1 MVQKILENTI
11 YLCLLTVSVLGEK
24 AAHCDANVTFLVD
37 GNYQV
42 VQTWRAGGS
51 VTRFYHK
58 AQSN

>member
-11 YLCLLTVSVLGEK
+11 YLCLLTVSVLGGK

-51 VTRFYHK
+51 VTRF
-58 AQSN
+58 